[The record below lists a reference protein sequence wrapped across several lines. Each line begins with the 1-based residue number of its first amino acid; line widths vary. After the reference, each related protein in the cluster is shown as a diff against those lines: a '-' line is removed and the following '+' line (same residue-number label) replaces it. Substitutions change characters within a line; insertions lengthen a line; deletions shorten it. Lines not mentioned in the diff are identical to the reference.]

1 MGLFEKDVAKMKLY
15 ATVMTVFGLLS
26 VLACAG
32 PQTGGT
38 GTKDAGT
45 LITPQRLKDIAG
57 IEWHLTKMTLA
68 DKSISLIEN
77 SKTTFSCNDEGK
89 VAGVASINRY
99 SGNLKLGGNGTII
112 WNKAFIMTRMAGPPK
127 LMEQE
132 TAYMQALAQT
142 SRMYLKDPG
151 LTLINR
157 DGSTT
162 LEFTKIDN

>member
-1 MGLFEKDVAKMKLY
+1 MKLY
-15 ATVMTVFGLLS
+15 ATVMAVFGLIA

-32 PQTGGT
+32 TQSGGT
-38 GTKDAGT
+38 GTKTDAMQ
-45 LITPQRLKDIAG
+45 ITPQRLKDITG
-57 IEWHLTKMTLA
+57 IEWHLTNMKMA

-99 SGNLKLGGNGTII
+99 SGNFKIGGDGTII

-132 TAYMQALAQT
+132 TAYMQALPQT
-142 SRMYLKDPG
+142 SRMYLEGPR
-151 LTLINR
+151 LTLINKN
-157 DGSTT
+157 GSTQ
-162 LEFTKIDN
+162 LEFNKPDN